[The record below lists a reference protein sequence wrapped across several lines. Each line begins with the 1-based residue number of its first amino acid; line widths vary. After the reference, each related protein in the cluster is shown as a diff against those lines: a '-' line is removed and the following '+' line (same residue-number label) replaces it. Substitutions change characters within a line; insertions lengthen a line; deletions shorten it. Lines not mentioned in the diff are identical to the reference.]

1 MKHLYI
7 VANWKANKTSSEAHA
22 WLIQFLNQDLISY
35 LHQNTQLKKTIII
48 CPPFTL
54 LSELAILFAQ
64 YDLPLSLG
72 AQNVSHFPE
81 GSHTGEESAVQLAE
95 FAKYVIIGHS
105 ERREEFLETDELLR
119 KKVDESKRHMLIPI
133 YCVRSEKDPIPDGVT
148 IVAYEPQS
156 AIGSGKAELPS
167 VANSVATKIKK
178 INKISSVL
186 YGGSV
191 TPENVH
197 EFTSQSMI
205 DGVLVGTASLDP
217 IMFSQIVVNA

>member
-22 WLIQFLNQDLISY
+22 WLIQFLNKDLISY
-35 LHQNTQLKKTIII
+35 LHQSSHLKKTVII

-54 LSELAILFAQ
+54 LSELSLLFSQ
-64 YDLPLSLG
+64 YDLPLFLG

-81 GSHTGEESAVQLAE
+81 GPHTGEESAVQLAE

-105 ERREEFLETDELLR
+105 ERREEFLETDELLL
-119 KKVDESKRHMLIPI
+119 KKVHEAKRHMLIPI
-133 YCVRSEKDPIPDGVT
+133 YCVRDEKDPIPEGVT
-148 IVAYEPQS
+148 IVAYEPKG

-167 VANSVATKIKK
+167 VANSVATNIKE
-178 INKISSVL
+178 NKQIPSVL

-197 EFTSQSMI
+197 TYTSQSMI

-217 IMFSQIVVNA
+217 ILFSQIVINA